1 MKDSRQPPGYRDD
14 DAASTSSAVPLQ
26 DQAYADDVPPAYT
39 DAPDPVDP
47 HEHGENGIIVRKSVG
62 GRPPRRFIEED
73 DVQINAGLD
82 YDMRER
88 EEREKLLEG
97 VQWTFSDNQDAKGST
112 TTYISKTLSSDPA
125 VCQAFIETKAQ
136 VHIQPT
142 VRLVGTHTETRR
154 RDKKD
159 ETTQITDFD
168 LAVPLNSLFA
178 HEWARTKIVENS
190 QKAYRG
196 GIWKQF
202 DPRVKAHPEAAATT
216 PSLQEWCHRFC
227 ASSASAKSFKISRT
241 VTELHRIT
249 ITNSLTE
256 AIRGTNYRGNIAIT
270 YPVCHRATTIVSDQ
284 WINRYRHNKYI
295 WWICVI
301 LQLWIFTWP
310 VLWLMTKRWE
320 IFSVEWPCRIY
331 QQPDGS
337 WPVAHEFHPHVWWH
351 EGRETN
357 DRRVRIAY
365 ITEEEWVEQWRL
377 AVQLAAEG
385 KKRGAL
391 NQADRRI
398 AAEVE
403 ARSRQG
409 TADRNIAPET
419 GFMVAATGLLTGV
432 QGLMGQSR
440 MAAGWGGDCTY

>member
-1 MKDSRQPPGYRDD
+1 MGKMKDSRGYRDD

-47 HEHGENGIIVRKSVG
+47 HGHGENGITVRKSVG
-62 GRPPRRFIEED
+62 GRPPRRFIEDD
-73 DVQINAGLD
+73 DVQPNAGLD
-82 YDMRER
+82 YDTRER
-88 EEREKLLEG
+88 DEREKLLEG
-97 VQWTFSDNQDAKGST
+97 VQWTFRDNQDAKGST

-136 VHIQPT
+136 VSIQPT

-159 ETTQITDFD
+159 ETTKITDFD
-168 LAVPLNSLFA
+168 IAVPLNSLFA

-196 GIWKQF
+196 GIWKQL

-227 ASSASAKSFKISRT
+227 ASSASAKLFKISRT
-241 VTELHRIT
+241 VTELQRIT

-270 YPVCHRATTIVSDQ
+270 YPVCHRATTIVSDH

-337 WPVAHEFHPHVWWH
+337 WPVAHEFHPHIWWH

-357 DRRVRIAY
+357 DRRVRVAH